1 LDERTSVRRDLRGG
15 STRPSRPVFCPEVIP
30 QELQELPRWVCWAYA
45 WSRTKKK
52 WDKPPRRVD
61 GRFASSTDAATWCD
75 FGLAVRTVER
85 GLPHFDGIGL
95 VLTGDGLVAVDLD
108 RCIAE
113 GCAASM
119 RVGELDGIDA
129 WARAI
134 VKDLDSYTE
143 LSPSGHGLR
152 IFVRGRLPRG
162 SGNRKGCFEVYDCAR
177 YVTVTG
183 DHIATTP
190 TTIEGR
196 QSALERVV
204 ARMLPSRPV
213 ATPPFP
219 RDGIAKAE
227 SNDDALLERARS
239 ARNGEQF
246 RALFDQGDLTAFGH
260 DHSRA
265 DLALCSMLAFWCGS
279 DALRVE
285 RLFRRSALFRA
296 KWDERHRRSGETYGQ
311 MTVAKALH

>member
-1 LDERTSVRRDLRGG
+1 LHERTNLSRDVRGG
-15 STRPSRPVFCPEVIP
+15 SIRPSRPVFRSEAIP
-30 QELQELPRWVCWAYA
+30 QELQEIPRWVCWAYT

-75 FGLAVRTVER
+75 FGSAAYAVESCM
-85 GLPHFDGIGL
+85 PCFDGVGL
-95 VLTGDGLVAVDLD
+95 VLTGDGLVAADLD

-113 GCAASM
+113 GRAGAV
-119 RVGELDGIDA
+119 RAGELEGIDA
-129 WARAI
+129 WALAV

-143 LSPSGHGLR
+143 VSPSGHGLR

-183 DHIATTP
+183 DRIATTP
-190 TTIEGR
+190 TTIEAR
-196 QSALERVV
+196 QSALERVI

-213 ATPPFP
+213 ATPLP
-219 RDGIAKAE
+219 RDRVARAE
-227 SNDDALLERARS
+227 PNDDALLGRARS

-246 RALFDQGDLTAFGH
+246 RTLFDRGDLTAFGH

-279 DALRVE
+279 DAVRVE

-311 MTVAKALH
+311 MTVAKALR

>member
-1 LDERTSVRRDLRGG
+1 VSRDGR
-15 STRPSRPVFCPEVIP
+15 STRPSRPVFSPDGIP
-30 QELQELPRWVCWAYA
+30 QELQPLPRWVCWAYT

-61 GRFASSTDAATWCD
+61 GRLASSTDAATWCD
-75 FGLAVRTVER
+75 FGRAVRAIER
-85 GLPHFDGIGL
+85 GLPHFDGVGV
-95 VLTGDGLVAVDLD
+95 VLTGDDLVAVDLD

-113 GCAASM
+113 GRTAAV
-119 RVGELDGIDA
+119 RAGDLGGIDA

-134 VKDLDSYTE
+134 VKELDSYTE
-143 LSPSGHGLR
+143 LSPSGRGLR

-183 DHIATTP
+183 DHIATMP
-190 TTIEGR
+190 TTIEAR
-196 QSALERVV
+196 QTALERVV

-213 ATPPFP
+213 ATPPP
-219 RDGIAKAE
+219 RDRIATAE
-227 SNDDALLERARS
+227 NDDVLLERARS

-246 RALFDQGDLTAFGH
+246 HALFDRGDLTAFGH

-265 DLALCSMLAFWCGS
+265 DLALCSMLAFWCS
-279 DALRVE
+279 FDALRVE

-311 MTVAKALH
+311 MTVAKALR

>member
-1 LDERTSVRRDLRGG
+1 LYERTSVGRDGSVG
-15 STRPSRPVFCPEVIP
+15 STTPRRPVFRPDGIP
-30 QELQELPRWVCWAYA
+30 QELQQLPRWVCWAYT
-45 WSRTKKK
+45 WSQTKEK

-61 GRFASSTDAATWCD
+61 GRLASSTDAATWCD
-75 FGLAVRTVER
+75 FGPAVRAVESGVPR
-85 GLPHFDGIGL
+85 FDGVGL
-95 VLTGDGLVAVDLD
+95 VLTGDTLVAVDLD

-113 GCAASM
+113 GSAAAV
-119 RVGELDGIDA
+119 RAGGLDGIDP

-134 VKDLDSYTE
+134 VNDLDSYTE

-162 SGNRKGCFEVYDCAR
+162 SGNRNGCFEVYDCAR

-213 ATPPFP
+213 TTPPP
-219 RDGIAKAE
+219 RDRIARVE
-227 SNDDALLERARS
+227 PNEDALLERARS

-246 RALFDQGDLTAFGH
+246 RALFDRGDLAAFGH

-265 DLALCSMLAFWCGS
+265 DLALCSMLAFWCDS

-285 RLFRRSALFRA
+285 RLFRRSALFRE

-311 MTVAKALH
+311 MTVAKALR

>member
-1 LDERTSVRRDLRGG
+1 VTSGG
-15 STRPSRPVFCPEVIP
+15 SIRPSRPVFRPDGIP
-30 QELQELPRWVCWAYA
+30 QELQRLPRWVCWAYT

-61 GRFASSTDAATWCD
+61 GRLASSTDAATWCD
-75 FGLAVRTVER
+75 FGLAVDAVESDFPR
-85 GLPHFDGIGL
+85 FDGVGL

-113 GCAASM
+113 GGADAA
-119 RVGELDGIDA
+119 RAGHLDGIDA

-134 VKDLDSYTE
+134 VRDLDSYTE

-152 IFVRGRLPRG
+152 IFVRGRLRRG

-177 YVTVTG
+177 YVTLTG

-204 ARMLPSRPV
+204 ARMLPSRAV
-213 ATPPFP
+213 ATPPP

-227 SNDDALLERARS
+227 PNDDALLGRARG

-246 RALFDQGDLTAFGH
+246 RALFDRGDLTAFSH

-285 RLFRRSALFRA
+285 RLFRRSALFRE

-311 MTVAKALH
+311 MTVAKALR

>member
-1 LDERTSVRRDLRGG
+1 MRGG
-15 STRPSRPVFCPEVIP
+15 LTRPSRPIFRPEAIP
-30 QELQELPRWVCWAYA
+30 QELQELPRWVCWAYT

-75 FGLAVRTVER
+75 FGRAVDAVENGVR
-85 GLPHFDGIGL
+85 RFDGVGI

-113 GCAASM
+113 GRTGAVRTGDLA
-119 RVGELDGIDA
+119 GIDPWA
-129 WARAI
+129 WAI
-134 VKDLDSYTE
+134 LKDLDSYTE
-143 LSPSGHGLR
+143 VSPSGHGLR

-190 TTIEGR
+190 TTIEAR
-196 QSALERVV
+196 QSALGRVV
-204 ARMLPSRPV
+204 ARMLLSRVLAVAPPRHRIAREFPS
-213 ATPPFP
+213 
-219 RDGIAKAE
+219 
-227 SNDDALLERARS
+227 DDALLERARS

-246 RALFDQGDLTAFGH
+246 RALFDRGELAAFGH

-285 RLFRRSALFRA
+285 RLFRRSALFRE

-311 MTVAKALH
+311 MTVAKALR